1 MLRTMVGQL
10 LRHERIETTLPR
22 AKELRRLADQVVT
35 IGKEGDL
42 HARRKAAKIVREDD
56 MIHKLFTT
64 MAQRY
69 KDRAG
74 GYTRVLHTGHRP
86 QDTAKMAV
94 IEYVDRPGELRPARP
109 PSNLPLAAQAALR
122 EPRRPVS

>member
-1 MLRTMVGQL
+1 MVGQL

-35 IGKEGDL
+35 IGKEVSSPRQECLEDLQRASAVTEQPLICLQGDL

-94 IEYVDRPGELRPARP
+94 IE
-109 PSNLPLAAQAALR
+109 
-122 EPRRPVS
+122 